1 MGDMTP
7 KTHVDRTLDRL
18 RAAKYSAAAIGT
30 WFGIPDV
37 ILGVLGHAKDFLM
50 VAACDQDRQ
59 AILVAKAIRCPAL
72 QEWLRAGGRFEVWSW
87 SYTGHSGGGKS
98 WQAVKRLIGPQDV
111 ARLERGGL

>member
-1 MGDMTP
+1 MGGMTP

-30 WFGIPDV
+30 WFGLPDV
-37 ILGVLGHAKDFLM
+37 VLAVLGSAKDFL
-50 VAACDQDRQ
+50 
-59 AILVAKAIRCPAL
+59 LVASCGPERAAMLLAKAMRTPPLKDWL
-72 QEWLRAGGRFEVWSW
+72 QAGGRFEVWSW

-98 WQAVKRLIGPQDV
+98 WQAVKRLIGLHDV